1 MQIPATSSASQAASI
16 AAQAASKDSH
26 AEAQQASVANA
37 QAATAAVE
45 KATSANADRDA
56 QGQSDGLPGEP
67 RKSRQD
73 ELELTVEGNGQETQ
87 PVPQLP
93 DEPPS
98 QLDIIG

>member
-16 AAQAASKDSH
+16 AAQAASKDGH
-26 AEAQQASVANA
+26 AEAQQASIANA

-67 RKSRQD
+67 QKSRQD
-73 ELELTVEGNGQETQ
+73 ELELSAEGNMQENHAA
-87 PVPQLP
+87 PQLP